1 MIEWVFIL
9 AAVVGAQVCLDRL
22 ADIWTQQDDSD
33 FEREISKLRG
43 DDR

>member
-9 AAVVGAQVCLDRL
+9 AAVVWTQMGLDRL
-22 ADIWTQQDDSD
+22 ADIWAQQDDSD

-43 DDR
+43 EE

>member
-9 AAVVGAQVCLDRL
+9 AAVVGAQVVLDRL
-22 ADIWTQQDDSD
+22 ADIWSQQDDSD

-43 DDR
+43 EE

>member
-43 DDR
+43 EE

>member
-22 ADIWTQQDDSD
+22 ADIWEQQDDSD

-43 DDR
+43 EE

>member
-9 AAVVGAQVCLDRL
+9 AAVVGAQVWLDRL
-22 ADIWTQQDDSD
+22 ADIWAQQDDSD

-43 DDR
+43 EE

>member
-22 ADIWTQQDDSD
+22 ADIWSQQDDSD
-33 FEREISKLRG
+33 FEREIRKLRG
-43 DDR
+43 EE